1 MFIISFSTF
10 AFRPL
15 IPKWAV
21 TCSTSCPEVV
31 GQALRAIPFIYI
43 GASKTSLIF

>member
-1 MFIISFSTF
+1 MFFISFSTF

-21 TCSTSCPEVV
+21 TFSTSCPEVV
-31 GQALRAIPFIYI
+31 GQALRAIPYYIYR
-43 GASKTSLIF
+43 SV